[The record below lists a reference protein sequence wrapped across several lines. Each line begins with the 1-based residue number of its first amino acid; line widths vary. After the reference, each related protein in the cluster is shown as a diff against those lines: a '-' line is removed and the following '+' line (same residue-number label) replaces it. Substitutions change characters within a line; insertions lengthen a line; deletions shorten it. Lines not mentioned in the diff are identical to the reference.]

1 MIRRQFVPSL
11 LAVLT
16 FAACPPSPAPDPL
29 PEPPRIVRFFA
40 SPTNVARGE
49 TVTLK
54 WETANA
60 LNTEVVDLNRGSI
73 AAVADV
79 QTGEVT
85 VAVNQPTV
93 FVVSAKNSRGVRVS
107 AVASVQVDGVD
118 AAGIVFAAYPPVLRA
133 GQPGVLVWNAPNAR
147 RVEIAP
153 MGGAA
158 LNLGGQVASGSV
170 EVNPTA
176 TETTYVL
183 TADGERRT
191 AVVARA
197 QGITE
202 FTSSKLQVKA
212 GDQVTLS
219 WKTVNAT
226 RVRLTGAGRG
236 TITETMDAAQV
247 AMGSFMDTLGPQL
260 DGSSVNYVLEV
271 EGRGP
276 VERQTL
282 TLVYGTAPEVLSVT
296 APTFVKENLTFRLEW
311 TTVGADRVEVRQGQ
325 AVVYR
330 TPAGTAVGSGFVELP
345 APTGTQRYVVAA
357 IASGSRA
364 EDTESVEVTTVT
376 DVGTPTFTASPTTI
390 PTGGTPVTLTWNAPG
405 AVRTR
410 IIENETMTVVA
421 VQGAQAAMGTATV
434 YPNRPNSTYQ
444 LSASNTLE
452 PAVTAAATV
461 TVTAPAVMT
470 VADGG
475 TIFQTQGAGAVA
487 WTVGGAGST
496 LVGFGSPAPVVTANS
511 TGFTDISMTG
521 TQVRFPAS
529 ANDAILSFTPVDFET
544 FLGGR
549 REEDPVWVSTNGF
562 LIFSSTSQ
570 TNSRPVPAAIPGTS
584 AATVPE
590 DLVAPLWANLE
601 LGPMGGVSWQVVG
614 TAPNRELV
622 VQWTRMRV
630 VGQPTSELTFQARIH
645 QAGAITFE
653 YQTMTLPMPL
663 SAFSIGYQGPLGLG
677 YASAAPAATDG
688 GTSVATPAALSRI
701 AWGAAVTSPA
711 EVTTLAAPAAGLV
724 RIGMGGLRLEFDQIV
739 KPTDI
744 IVSEVMNR
752 PNAALPRGQWLEFTN
767 FSNAT
772 VDLGGWSVGDTSG
785 DAGTTINL
793 PGSIPLAPR
802 SFVVVAQSG
811 DPLENDNLPMG
822 TVAAPGLTLPAFGDT
837 IRIANSQGFVSTL
850 PLRFA
855 SPDGGPPAAPGISL
869 AVDPGPFVNRGAPAG
884 AAFSTGLCPTNPGR
898 TFGNLSPSQRGSPGV
913 GNDGACIGY
922 VMSSIPVRFRDIA
935 PTGRLVPIPTL
946 DDSIA
951 SVDVSSNPVTVFGT
965 STNTLTVSTN
975 GWLVPRAYSGSSTN
989 FNKTA
994 PSVDEPDVG
1003 GTIAVFWDD
1012 LWFLSTRPGSALLF
1026 QRFAPNEDPMEPRGH
1041 WIIQWNKVAVF
1052 ATTVDDLTFQVKIFD
1067 SGDLEYHY
1075 ATMMSGSTANR
1086 GDGNSATIWLEQ
1098 NVPQAPRALVFS
1110 VNRPSIRSNTA
1121 IRFTR
1126 VP

>member
-1 MIRRQFVPSL
+1 MIRRQLVLSSL
-11 LAVLT
+11 GLVAL
-16 FAACPPSPAPDPL
+16 AACPPSPAPDPL
-29 PEPPRIVRFFA
+29 PEPPRIVRFVA

-54 WETANA
+54 WETSSAA
-60 LNTEVVDLNRGSI
+60 NTEVVDLNRGSI

-93 FVVSAKNSRGVRVS
+93 FVLSAKNSRGVRVS
-107 AVASVQVDGVD
+107 SIASVQVDGVD

-147 RVEIAP
+147 KVEIAP

-158 LNLGGQVASGSV
+158 LNLAGQVASGSV
-170 EVNPTA
+170 EVNPTT

-191 AVVARA
+191 ATVARA

-202 FTSSKLQVKA
+202 FTSSKLQVRA

-282 TLVYGTAPEVLSVT
+282 TLVYGAAPEVLSVT
-296 APTFVKENLTFRLEW
+296 APTYVKENLTFRLEW
-311 TTVGADRVEVRQGQ
+311 TTVGADRVEVRQGP

-330 TPAGTAVGSGFVELP
+330 TPAGTPVASGFVELP
-345 APTGTQRYVVAA
+345 APTGSQDYLVAA

-364 EDTESVEVTTVT
+364 EDTETVRVTTVV
-376 DVGTPTFTASPTTI
+376 DVGMPTFTAAPTTI

-421 VQGAQAAMGTATV
+421 VEGAQAAMGTATV

-444 LSASNTLE
+444 LNASNTLE
-452 PAVTAAATV
+452 PAVTATANV
-461 TVTAPAVMT
+461 TVTAPALMT

-475 TIFQTQGAGAVA
+475 TIFQTQGAGVVA
-487 WTVGGAGST
+487 WTVGGAGSQ
-496 LVGFGSPAPVVTANS
+496 LVGFGSPSAVVTANS
-511 TGFTDISMTG
+511 TGFTDISTTG
-521 TQVRFPAS
+521 TPVRFPGG
-529 ANDAILSFTPVDFET
+529 ANDAILSFAPIDFET

-549 REEDPVWVSTNGF
+549 RVETLAWVSTNGF
-562 LIFSSTSQ
+562 VLASATAQ
-570 TNSRPVPAAIPGTS
+570 TNSRPAPAAIPGTS
-584 AATVPE
+584 ATTVPE
-590 DLVAPLWANLE
+590 DLVAPFWANLE
-601 LGPMGGVSWQVVG
+601 IGPMGGVHWQIVG
-614 TAPNRELV
+614 DAPNRELV

-630 VGQPTSELTFQARIH
+630 VGQPTSQLTFQARIH
-645 QAGAITFE
+645 QAGAVAFE
-653 YQTMTLPMPL
+653 YQTMTIPTPV
-663 SAFSIGYQGPLGLG
+663 SAVTIGYQGPLGLG
-677 YASAAPAATDG
+677 YTFSAPASTDG
-688 GTSVATPAALSRI
+688 GTTSVTPAAMSRV
-701 AWGAAVTSPA
+701 AWGAAATSPA
-711 EVTTLAAPAAGLV
+711 EVTTLAAPGAGLV
-724 RIGMGGLRLEFDQIV
+724 RIGTGGLRLEFDQIV

-772 VDLGGWSVGDTSG
+772 IDLGGWTVGDTSG
-785 DAGTTINL
+785 DAGTTITL
-793 PGSIPLAPR
+793 PGTIPLAPR
-802 SFVVVAQSG
+802 TFVVVAQSG
-811 DPLENDNLPMG
+811 DPVENDNLPSS
-822 TVAAPGLTLPAFGDT
+822 TIAAPGLTLPPFGET
-837 IRIANSQGFVSTL
+837 VRIANSQGFVSTL

-855 SPDGGPPAAPGISL
+855 TTDGGPSPAPGISL
-869 AVDPGPFVNRGAPAG
+869 AFDPGPFVNRGAL
-884 AAFSTGLCPTNPGR
+884 STAPFTGGLCPATAGQ
-898 TFGNLSPSQRGSPGV
+898 TFGNLSPSQRGSPGL
-913 GNDGACIGY
+913 GNDGVCIGY
-922 VMSSIPVRFRDIA
+922 RLSTIPVNFKDISTTGQVVTFSNSDDAIATVDISSA
-935 PTGRLVPIPTL
+935 PTQTFGVSTT
-946 DDSIA
+946 
-951 SVDVSSNPVTVFGT
+951 SV
-965 STNTLTVSTN
+965 TVSTN
-975 GWLVPRAYSGSSTN
+975 GWMVPKTYTGDSALTN
-989 FNKTA
+989 KVSPNTTQ
-994 PSVDEPDVG
+994 PDVG
-1003 GTIAVFWDD
+1003 GVIAPFWDD
-1012 LWFLSTRPGSALLF
+1012 LQFLPATRPGSGF
-1026 QRFAPNEDPMEPRGH
+1026 YRQRFGAGADPMEPRPH
-1041 WIIQWNKVAVF
+1041 WVF
-1052 ATTVDDLTFQVKIFD
+1052 LWHRIETFLNVDDMTFEVKLFD
-1067 SGDLEYHY
+1067 DGTIEYHY
-1075 ATMMSGSTANR
+1075 GTMMSATTANR
-1086 GDGNSATIWLEQ
+1086 ATGNQATVWLED
-1098 NVPQAPRALVFS
+1098 NAAPAQRALVHS
-1110 VNRPSIRSNTA
+1110 VNRASLRSNMA
-1121 IRFTR
+1121 LRFTR

>member
-1 MIRRQFVPSL
+1 MMTRSNSTAALL
-11 LAVLT
+11 LAL
-16 FAACPPSPAPDPL
+16 FGCPQAPAPDPL
-29 PEPPRIVRFFA
+29 PEPPRISQFRV

-54 WETANA
+54 WETSNA
-60 LNTEVVDLNRGSI
+60 TNTEVVDLNRGSI
-73 AAVADV
+73 AAVADL
-79 QTGEVT
+79 QSGEVT
-85 VAVNQPTV
+85 VVVNQPTV
-93 FVVSAKNSRGVRVS
+93 FVLSARNSRGVRVS
-107 AVASVQVDGVD
+107 STASVQVDGVD

-133 GQPGVLVWNAPNAR
+133 GQRGVLVWNAPNAR

-158 LNLGGQVASGSV
+158 LNLDGQLASGSV

-176 TETTYVL
+176 TESTYVL

-219 WKTVNAT
+219 WKTVNAS

-236 TITETMDAAQV
+236 TITETTDAAQI

-282 TLVYGTAPEVLSVT
+282 TLVYGTAPEVLTVT
-296 APTFVKENLTFRLEW
+296 APKYVKENLTFRLEW

-330 TPAGTAVGSGFVELP
+330 TPAGTAVASGFVELP
-345 APTGTQRYVVAA
+345 APSGTQRYVLAA

-376 DVGTPTFTASPTTI
+376 DVGTPTFTAAPTSI

-421 VQGAQAAMGTATV
+421 VEGAQAAMGTATV

-444 LSASNTLE
+444 LRASNTLE
-452 PAVTAAATV
+452 PAATATATV
-461 TVTAPAVMT
+461 TVTTPAVMT

-475 TIFQTQGAGAVA
+475 SIFQTQGAGAVA
-487 WTVGGAGST
+487 WTVGGAGSS
-496 LVGFGSPAPVVTANS
+496 LVGFGSPAAVVTPNS

-521 TQVRFPAS
+521 APVRFPSS
-529 ANDAILSFTPVDFET
+529 ANDAILSFAPVDFET

-549 REEDPVWVSTNGF
+549 RVESLAWVSTNGF
-562 LIFSSTSQ
+562 VLASPTSQ
-570 TNSRPVPAAIPGTS
+570 TNSRPVPASIPGTS

-590 DLVAPLWANLE
+590 DFVAPFWANLE
-601 LGPMGGVSWQVVG
+601 LGPTGGVHWQVVG
-614 TAPNRELV
+614 TAPNRELI

-645 QAGAITFE
+645 QAGAVTFE
-653 YQTMTLPMPL
+653 YQTMTIPTPV

-688 GTSVATPAALSRI
+688 GTTVATPAGQSRI
-701 AWGAAVTSPA
+701 AWGGAVTSPA

-724 RIGMGGLRLEFDQIV
+724 RIGTGGLWLEFDQIV

-752 PNAALPRGQWLEFTN
+752 PNAALPRGRWLEIAN
-767 FSNAT
+767 FSNAA
-772 VDLGGWSVGDTSG
+772 VDLSGWSVGDAAP
-785 DAGTTINL
+785 DAGL
-793 PGSIPLAPR
+793 AVLSGSIPVPAR
-802 SFVVVAQSG
+802 SRIVVAQSQ
-811 DPLENDNLPMG
+811 DPLENDSLPVG
-822 TVAAPGLTLPAFGDT
+822 VVAAPALSLPGLGGTVRLSSG
-837 IRIANSQGFVSTL
+837 SGFVSDL
-850 PLRFA
+850 VLNLVV
-855 SPDGGPPAAPGISL
+855 PDGGSLPAPGTSL
-869 AVDPGPFVNRGAPAG
+869 AVDPGPFVNRGA
-884 AAFSTGLCPTNPGR
+884 AATAPLSTGLCATSPGR
-898 TFGNLSPSQRGSPGV
+898 TFGNLSPSQRGTPGLP
-913 GNDGACIGY
+913 NDGACIGY
-922 VMSSIPVRFRDIA
+922 AMSSVPVNFRDIST
-935 PTGRLVPIPTL
+935 TGQVVVLSSL
-946 DDSIA
+946 DEGTGT
-951 SVDVSSNPVTVFGT
+951 VDVTSSPVSVFGAT
-965 STNTLTVSTN
+965 TNTLTVSTN
-975 GWLVPRAYSGSSTN
+975 GWLIPRGGYTGSASFT
-989 FNKTA
+989 NKTA
-994 PSVDEPDVG
+994 PSSSDPDVG
-1003 GTIAVFWDD
+1003 GTMAVFWDD
-1012 LWFLSTRPGSALLF
+1012 LWFLAARPGSTLLS
-1026 QRFAPNEDPMEPRGH
+1026 QRIAANEDPMDPRPH
-1041 WIIQWNKVAVF
+1041 WIVQWNKVAVF
-1052 ATTVDDLTFQVKIFD
+1052 ATTVDELTFQVKLFD
-1067 SGDLEYHY
+1067 SGDIEYHY
-1075 ATMMSGSTANR
+1075 AAMTSGSSANR
-1086 GDGNSATIWLEQ
+1086 GDGNSATVWLEQ
-1098 NVPQAPRALVFS
+1098 NTPAAPRALVFS
-1110 VNRPSIRSNTA
+1110 INRPSIRSNSA